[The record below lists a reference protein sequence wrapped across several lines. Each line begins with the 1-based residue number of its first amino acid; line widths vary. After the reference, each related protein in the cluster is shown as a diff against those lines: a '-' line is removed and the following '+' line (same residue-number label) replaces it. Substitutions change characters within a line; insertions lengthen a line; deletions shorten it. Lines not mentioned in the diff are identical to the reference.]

1 MIIHNCSQGSDEW
14 FTARAGCITASM
26 FKVARSKV
34 NTLTDQQ
41 AVYVNAIKKGFSNKE
56 ALEQSG
62 YKATP
67 KADAV
72 TKSLNGEKV
81 GEFSDQAKNYAFKVA
96 IERISGQPL
105 DEGFTTWQARRG
117 NELEPFARM
126 EHEAQTGLLVEQ
138 VGIVKTD
145 DNVFGA
151 SADGFIGK
159 DGGAEYKCFLSPE
172 KLRAIYL
179 DSDISDIIDQVQGC
193 MWITG
198 RKWWHVCLYCPAL
211 ESINKQLWYREFKR
225 DDNYIEKLE
234 ADLIEFKQLV
244 DEYEKRLRG

>member
-67 KADAV
+67 KAEAV

-81 GEFSDQAKNYAFKVA
+81 GELSDQAKNYAFKVA
-96 IERISGQPL
+96 IERISDQPL

-117 NELEPFARM
+117 NELEPFC
-126 EHEAQTGLLVEQ
+126 TYGV
-138 VGIVKTD
+138 
-145 DNVFGA
+145 
-151 SADGFIGK
+151 
-159 DGGAEYKCFLSPE
+159 
-172 KLRAIYL
+172 
-179 DSDISDIIDQVQGC
+179 
-193 MWITG
+193 
-198 RKWWHVCLYCPAL
+198 
-211 ESINKQLWYREFKR
+211 
-225 DDNYIEKLE
+225 
-234 ADLIEFKQLV
+234 
-244 DEYEKRLRG
+244 

>member
-1 MIIHNCSQGSDEW
+1 
-14 FTARAGCITASM
+14 
-26 FKVARSKV
+26 
-34 NTLTDQQ
+34 
-41 AVYVNAIKKGFSNKE
+41 
-56 ALEQSG
+56 
-62 YKATP
+62 
-67 KADAV
+67 
-72 TKSLNGEKV
+72 
-81 GEFSDQAKNYAFKVA
+81 
-96 IERISGQPL
+96 
-105 DEGFTTWQARRG
+105 
-117 NELEPFARM
+117 M
-126 EHEAQTGLLVEQ
+126 EYEAQTGLLVEQ
-138 VGIVKTD
+138 AGIVKTD

-172 KLRAIYL
+172 KLRSIYL

-234 ADLIEFKQLV
+234 ADLVEFKQLV
-244 DEYEKRLRG
+244 DEYEFRLRG